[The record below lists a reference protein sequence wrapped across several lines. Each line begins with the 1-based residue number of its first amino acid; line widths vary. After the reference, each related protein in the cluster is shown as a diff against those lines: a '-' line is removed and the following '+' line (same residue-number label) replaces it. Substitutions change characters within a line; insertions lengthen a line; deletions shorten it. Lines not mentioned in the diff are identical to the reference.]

1 MFARV
6 FSFSR
11 NRRERLVRL
20 GSEQATVEP
29 SIRCIYTSFIA
40 KIILSEAV
48 AAPAATADQTAVRPS
63 PRRRPRVSKLAR
75 RPRLSSCPFVL
86 VPSFACV
93 DRGGNRTDPPF
104 VFEQAQFSRQRC
116 SLKTEFRRQL
126 GDGERAGLCERGQNG
141 ELGCTKP
148 APSKMSLVML
158 GHGPAG
164 VAQGRARASA
174 TRVERR

>member
-1 MFARV
+1 MFIFHSTVHYEWTFCAKASIFARV

-20 GSEQATVEP
+20 GSGQATVEP
-29 SIRCIYTSFIA
+29 SIKCVYTSFIA

-75 RPRLSSCPFVL
+75 RPRLSSCPLVL

-93 DRGGNRTDPPF
+93 DRSGQSHRPIF
-104 VFEQAQFSRQRC
+104 CFQAGANFATALFAQDRVSQ
-116 SLKTEFRRQL
+116 TTRRW
-126 GDGERAGLCERGQNG
+126 RAGR
-141 ELGCTKP
+141 
-148 APSKMSLVML
+148 SV
-158 GHGPAG
+158 
-164 VAQGRARASA
+164 RAWP
-174 TRVERR
+174 EW